1 MRQTSLVIRVVLCTV
16 VGTAIA
22 EERGLPPQL
31 QRPPDMAIE
40 RLERPER
47 PPVRSPEG
55 SNQAV
60 LTQAEVVKLSKSAAR
75 KEKDQKLDDYDL
87 KSVTFDPTNREWTV
101 SFDPKPPRRAS
112 EECFLVTV
120 KDETKETKVLRC

>member
-1 MRQTSLVIRVVLCTV
+1 MQTSFVIPVVLCTV
-16 VGTAIA
+16 VGTAVA

-47 PPVRSPEG
+47 PPVRSPDG

-60 LTQAEVVKLSKSAAR
+60 LTQGEVVKLSKSAAR
-75 KEKDQKLDDYDL
+75 KEKDKKLDDYDL
-87 KSVTFDPTNREWTV
+87 KSVTFDPANREWTA

-112 EECFLVTV
+112 EECFLVIV
-120 KDETKETKVLRC
+120 KDETRETKLLRC

>member
-1 MRQTSLVIRVVLCTV
+1 MQTRTILTVILCLLVGNSV
-16 VGTAIA
+16 AA
-22 EERGLPPQL
+22 ERGIPPQL

-40 RLERPER
+40 RLDRPER
-47 PPVRSPEG
+47 PPARSPDG
-55 SNQAV
+55 RNQTA
-60 LTQAEVVKLSKSAAR
+60 LTQAEAVKLAKTAA
-75 KEKDQKLDDYDL
+75 KQEKDKKVDEYDL

-120 KDETKETKVLRC
+120 KDETKETNVLRC